1 MDSKENTEKDA
12 PFSPANCIAAFFTRT
27 VARMMP
33 SLLARY
39 RFFSHDRSSPG
50 AALLIRESNV
60 SCLVPRRRQRPASV
74 CLGAFGKNGCVRL
87 RALGRRRHVP
97 TCSKL
102 SSPAPTTNVYARR
115 QHSAPKVL
123 TESRYGCCAT
133 TFFLKGGDAHSFF
146 IRLFTTPCKKNY
158 KDRTEATKLTTAR

>member
-1 MDSKENTEKDA
+1 
-12 PFSPANCIAAFFTRT
+12 

-39 RFFSHDRSSPG
+39 RFFLTRSWSMCDPDRSSPG
-50 AALLIRESNV
+50 AALMIRESNV

-97 TCSKL
+97 TCSEL

-123 TESRYGCCAT
+123 TESWCGCCAT
-133 TFFLKGGDAHSFF
+133 TFFFERGEMHTAFLLDYSQPLT
-146 IRLFTTPCKKNY
+146 IRIPKIEPKPQN
-158 KDRTEATKLTTAR
+158 